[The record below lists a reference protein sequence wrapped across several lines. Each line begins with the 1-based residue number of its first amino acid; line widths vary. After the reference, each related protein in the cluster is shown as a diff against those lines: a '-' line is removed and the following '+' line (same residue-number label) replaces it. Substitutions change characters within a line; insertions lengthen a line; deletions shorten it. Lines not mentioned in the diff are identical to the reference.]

1 MTSPDNSKTSRN
13 KNGMGKPMPFFYC
26 RGTLAVALLRATTGS
41 ICLRFGLVD
50 GDGTATDFCAMQTLS
65 LIHI

>member
-1 MTSPDNSKTSRN
+1 
-13 KNGMGKPMPFFYC
+13 MPFFYC

-50 GDGTATDFCAMQTLS
+50 GDGTATDFCAMQTSDGLFGITIDRHFNKTKP
-65 LIHI
+65 L